1 MTRFPS
7 GWYILPAILLSAA
20 IWISLAS
27 LAFGS
32 TGGEV
37 IDTEFTF
44 TFADF
49 LAAHAKNV
57 GLILVAAAVFGVVI
71 SIASE

>member
-7 GWYILPAILLSAA
+7 GWFILPAILLSAA
-20 IWISLAS
+20 IWVALAS
-27 LAFGS
+27 IAFAS

-37 IDTEFTF
+37 IDPEF

-49 LAAHAKNV
+49 LAIHAKNV
-57 GLILVAAAVFGVVI
+57 GLIILAAAVFGAVI